1 MYIYVFLMGT
11 GFLSER
17 EGLDR
22 SSHTGP
28 ESTGNFIPSYTHI
41 ELLRRLGHLVNQRVF
56 RVLLWQII
64 YFMRIGDLEYFFY
77 SYCGILTII
86 NFRKLHRNLPLS
98 DLV

>member
-41 ELLRRLGHLVNQRVF
+41 ELLRRLGQLVNQRVS
-56 RVLLWQII
+56 
-64 YFMRIGDLEYFFY
+64 EYFY
-77 SYCGILTII
+77 G
-86 NFRKLHRNLPLS
+86 K
-98 DLV
+98 